1 MLMLSMIMGAMSAC
15 SAPEETTAENTTT
28 QGSKETEETTET
40 KAEMSTPE
48 TDSVGE
54 GVTTQEATDT
64 GEDSDAAVTESEAL
78 SETVTETDAT
88 ATSGSEATVET
99 EIETVIETET
109 EDSVTVN
116 ADRVPNAHDQ
126 LISSSNSL
134 ANGVQAYFTSASR
147 TNYCIE
153 NQEMVMNYGRS
164 AGSAQLVSSLTNKQG
179 ASYVTDTMDV
189 FVRMT
194 DGFTYYASESS
205 KNAEVNL
212 YRFGYYYYEG
222 LFEYQNFIPK
232 EFPVTNEKEI
242 KIKNQLASYL
252 EVQPTYDSEN
262 DVISFEI
269 TSITDPRIFYEKN
282 INYSLNEYDILIFT
296 AKALGDTDT
305 VTIFAKEDGY
315 TEKNTQSIS
324 LINDGEFHTYYVPL
338 TKFHALESTLRG
350 IRFDP
355 NGSLGAGIAFSSI
368 KVAKSTGG
376 EVPEDLYINRHF
388 HVYSDKMHQAVQ
400 FAVTER
406 TENIVEVGML
416 TELAADTV
424 SSLIIVTDDGKTYS
438 SLGDV
443 SDWKSV
449 VAVAFDV
456 KNAGIF
462 GYILPA
468 DDAAGNIKVELKG
481 DKYIIEQTRTP
492 VLADGT
498 EGVIIPSINTTEKD
512 SNGMYIHADGVRN
525 NGNDFYL
532 GQRIYTDASHD
543 FAEFLLETSFERNPL
558 NDKRLNIVSENSDG
572 AKFKGYDAL
581 RGIYVIE
588 IGGGTS
594 FGPAY
599 KEPNH
604 QYKANFN
611 IRSDVD
617 RDIYIMCSST
627 TTGCL
632 ECAALMDE
640 NMMMLPVPIEVI
652 KNFSEPLG
660 ERNLFNISDPS
671 FSEAIFMLSL
681 KGNVKQEYTLLHL
694 YQNWGNFPLKQLSQ
708 IPFHCPYYHLSTGVT
723 ETNCIVPWFT
733 TDSLVKSHGTLPD
746 FRTMSAPFWYGQPQ
760 HNSCG
765 SHTWLNYTD
774 GEGTYSVECYE
785 NIITS
790 YGPTYAEVIWNNY
803 SDDGKIKVTYTHM
816 EMPQTDENR
825 TYYTMEYE
833 FLEDLTI
840 ESFKENFRFYHV
852 TDNTGDYYYERLGYL
867 NEQNEYAYAEC
878 NRSKD
883 NVVEYVLG
891 DDCPYFSLFDMND
904 YSFSDSIQG
913 YANVAFLV
921 YNSEFIIGG
930 SEKDYNFLIRNWNSG
945 VAITLNESGTVEFKK
960 GDKITINA
968 ILLPWGSQE
977 YEDGVINLEAF
988 PPNYE
993 YTMELPDGSLYLDKN
1008 VRDVRENTLLDPLKV
1023 TSTTDEII
1031 ESVYL
1036 PQVKSA
1042 DGKTATF
1049 TLSGGENN
1057 CAVKIYGFNKLTA
1070 PKVEELV
1077 GGEWIEYVLSSSKTP
1092 DVKGYY
1098 HYYDGYG
1105 VTFENDS
1112 YSYSFVVDMS
1122 GDAERTFRISATDD
1136 FTPWPMEQPPLE
1148 NENLLLGYT
1157 DHEELFEAI
1166 NDLPEMFGTPVM
1178 GSDDDCEN
1186 YVSVYVKL
1194 ENDKYKESYVSI
1206 FAPKNKG
1213 DKTGQYMVLKYR
1225 VPSSNSEGLGPIQ
1238 FWAST
1243 DRTGAGGTE
1252 YFHFYPVADN
1262 QWHVAIFDLTTYSAI
1277 TMEESENGYS
1287 VNYVRADIFNKEFED
1302 GENHI
1307 DIAYF
1312 GIDEDLLKIC
1322 QLEADKFDFVQLYN
1336 DGKTVDISTE
1346 TGAEYVKSYL
1356 DPSSGYTLSTL
1367 PYLCTFDYVCEVRKF
1382 NLVSYS
1388 GVADIP
1394 SVLGA
1399 VTDSKGRASASGWC
1413 MVEGGVAKYVYS
1425 TDGGKT
1431 WKDATGAPGSANN
1444 DMITVARR
1452 TMGDSFLVGS
1462 ETESKANGSFQGRL
1476 YFDLTD
1482 DIGKTVDVVFAAV
1495 PKADEKTLIILLS
1508 IDKITPGMESI
1519 FVNESE
1525 YFEID
1530 LLYGAQV
1537 DSLNMVSYG
1546 KESSSKNGKYV
1557 LKDQLSASSDGT
1569 ITIRGWC
1576 ALDGGVAKYVWTAD
1590 GGKTWNDCGG
1600 SAGKASDEIIRVGA
1614 MRAGADFGDTEATK
1628 KNGAFQGVGIILDL
1642 NEYKDSTEPLTIYVC
1657 AVPEN
1662 TSGRVVLLYTF
1673 ENVVFPE
1680 AE

>member
-1 MLMLSMIMGAMSAC
+1 MLLGAMSAC
-15 SAPEETTAENTTT
+15 STPEETTAEGTTT
-28 QGSKETEETTET
+28 KGSSETTET
-40 KAEMSTPE
+40 KEETYLTE
-48 TDSVGE
+48 TDTVGA
-54 GVTTQEATDT
+54 GVTSQETASTDK
-64 GEDSDAAVTESEAL
+64 ESDATSSESEETSDTTTATESE
-78 SETVTETDAT
+78 
-88 ATSGSEATVET
+88 VET
-99 EIETVIETET
+99 ETS
-109 EDSVTVN
+109 DDVTVN
-116 ADRVPNAHDQ
+116 ADRVPSVHDQ

-134 ANGVQAYFTSASR
+134 ANGVQAYFTSAER

-164 AGSAQLVSSLTNKQG
+164 AGGAQLVSSLTNKQG
-179 ASYVTDTMDV
+179 ATYVEQTMDV

-194 DGFTYYASESS
+194 DGYTYYASESN

-232 EFPVTNEKEI
+232 EFPVTNEKDI
-242 KIKNQLASYL
+242 KIKSQLTSYL
-252 EVQPTYDSEN
+252 EVQPSYDSEN

-282 INYSLNEYDILIFT
+282 FNYSLNEYDILIFT
-296 AKALGDTDT
+296 AKALGNTDS
-305 VTIFAKEDGY
+305 VSIFAKESSY
-315 TEKNTQSIS
+315 TAKNCQSIA
-324 LINDGEFHTYYVPL
+324 LINDGEYHTYYIPL
-338 TKFHALESTLRG
+338 TKFPELENTLTG
-350 IRFDP
+350 LRFDP

-368 KVAKSTGG
+368 SLAKSTGG
-376 EVPEDLYINRHF
+376 VIPENLYINRHF

-406 TENIVEVGML
+406 TENIAEVGML

-424 SSLIIVTDDGKTYS
+424 FSLIIVTEDGKTYS
-438 SLGDV
+438 SLGDIA
-443 SDWKSV
+443 DWKSV

-456 KNAGIF
+456 KDAGIF

-481 DKYIIEQTRTP
+481 DKYVIEQTRTP
-492 VLADGT
+492 ILSDGT

-512 SNGMYIHADGVRN
+512 SNGNYIHADGVRN

-543 FAEFLLETSFERNPL
+543 FAEFLLETGFERAPL
-558 NDKRLNIVSENSDG
+558 NDKRLSIVEDNSDG

-599 KEPNH
+599 KQPNR

-617 RDIYIMCSST
+617 RDIYIMCSSS

-632 ECAALMDE
+632 ECAALMDD

-652 KNFSEPLG
+652 KNFSEATG

-681 KGNVKQEYTLLHL
+681 KGNEKQEYTLLHL

-723 ETNCIVPWFT
+723 ETNCIVPWYT

-746 FRTMSAPFWYGQPQ
+746 FRTMSAPFWFGQPQ

-774 GEGTYSVECYE
+774 ESGKSYSVECYE

-790 YGPTYAEVIWNNY
+790 YGPTYAEVVWNNL

-816 EMPQTDENR
+816 EMPETDENR

-840 ESFKENFRFYHV
+840 DNFKDNFRFYKV
-852 TDNTGDYYYERLGYL
+852 TDNNAKGTYKKIGYL
-867 NEQNEYAYAEC
+867 NENNEC
-878 NRSKD
+878 
-883 NVVEYVLG
+883 VVVDSNQDSSVVPEYVLG
-891 DDCPYFSLFDMND
+891 DNCPYFSFFMMPDWD
-904 YSFSDSIQG
+904 RESTSAEG

-921 YNSEFIIGG
+921 YNSDFVIGG
-930 SEKDYNFLIRNWNSG
+930 EAYEPTFLIQNQKDY
-945 VAITLNESGTVEFKK
+945 VAFTLNEAGTVNFKA

-968 ILLPWGSQE
+968 ILLPWGSQQ
-977 YEDGVINLEAF
+977 YEDGIIDLEAF

-993 YTMELPDGSLYLDKN
+993 YTMELPDGTLYMDKN
-1008 VRDVRENTLLDPLKV
+1008 VRDVRENTLLDPLTVKS
-1023 TSTTDEII
+1023 STDQVL

-1036 PQVKSA
+1036 PKVMST

-1057 CAVKIYGFNKLTA
+1057 CTVKISGFDKLTA

-1077 GGEWIEYVLSSSKTP
+1077 GGEWNEYVLSSSNAP
-1092 DVKGYY
+1092 DAKGNY

-1105 VTFENDS
+1105 VSYENDS
-1112 YSYSFVVDMS
+1112 YSYSFVVDMN
-1122 GDAERTFRISATDD
+1122 GDAERTFRISASDD
-1136 FTPWPMEQPPLE
+1136 FTPWPIEMPPLE

-1157 DHEELFEAI
+1157 DHEELFGII
-1166 NDLPEMFGTPVM
+1166 NDLPEMFGSPVM
-1178 GSDDDCEN
+1178 GSDDQCEN
-1186 YVSVYVKL
+1186 FVSVYVKL
-1194 ENDKYKESYVSI
+1194 ENTKFHESYASVYT
-1206 FAPKNKG
+1206 PKNKG
-1213 DKTGQYMVLKYR
+1213 DESGEYLVMKYR
-1225 VPSSNSEGLGPIQ
+1225 VPSSNTENLGPIQ
-1238 FWAST
+1238 FWTST
-1243 DRTGAGGTE
+1243 DRSSAGASE
-1252 YFHFYPVADN
+1252 YFHFTPIADN
-1262 QWHVAIFDLTTYSAI
+1262 QWHVAIFDLTTYSSL
-1277 TMEESENGYS
+1277 TMETGENGYS
-1287 VNYVRADIFNKEFED
+1287 VNFVRADIFNKEFTD

-1312 GIDEDLLKIC
+1312 GLDEDIMKIC
-1322 QLEADKFDFVQLYN
+1322 QLERDNFDFIQLYKN
-1336 DGKTVDISTE
+1336 GTESDISTE
-1346 TGAEYVKSYL
+1346 TGKEYVKSYL

-1367 PYLCTFDYVCEVRKF
+1367 PYFCILDYVCEVRKPG
-1382 NLVSYS
+1382 LASYAGMS
-1388 GVADIP
+1388 EIP
-1394 SVLGA
+1394 SVLNS
-1399 VTDSKGRASASGWC
+1399 VTDSKGRASVSGWC
-1413 MVEGGVAKYVYS
+1413 VVEGGVEKYVYS

-1431 WKDATGAPGSANN
+1431 WKDATASPGKSS
-1444 DMITVARR
+1444 DEMIALARQ
-1452 TMGDSFLVGS
+1452 TMGNGFLSGI
-1462 ETESKANGSFQGRL
+1462 EEESKVNGSFQGRI

-1482 DIGKTVDVVFAAV
+1482 DLGKTVNVIFAAV
-1495 PKADEKTLIILLS
+1495 PKADEKTLVILLS
-1508 IDKITPGMESI
+1508 IDKIVPNIESM
-1519 FVNESE
+1519 FADGSE
-1525 YFEID
+1525 YFEIE
-1530 LLYGAQV
+1530 LPYGAQV
-1537 DSLNMVSYG
+1537 DSLNGTSYN
-1546 KESSSKNGKYV
+1546 KESSSKNGKFV
-1557 LKDQLSASSDGT
+1557 FTNQLSASTDGT
-1569 ITIRGWC
+1569 ITIKGWC

-1590 GGKTWNDCGG
+1590 GGKTWYDCGG
-1600 SAGKASDEIIRVGA
+1600 STGKASDEIIRVGA
-1614 MRAGADFGDTEATK
+1614 QRAGFEFADVDATK

-1642 NEYKDSTEPLTIYVC
+1642 NEYKDSEEPLKIYVC
-1657 AVPEN
+1657 AVSETAPD
-1662 TSGRVVLLYTF
+1662 RVVLLYTF
-1673 ENVVFPE
+1673 ENVVFPSE